1 MPSAALLSL
10 ADNDA
15 VKQIV
20 TRYGFS
26 KGLVQRFIAGETLE
40 TALLAVRRLQEQGLS
55 AALDELGENVSS
67 EYEAESAAQSYVHS
81 LQALTAMQIPAP
93 YLSVKLTALGL
104 NLGTAVAVKNL
115 GLLLSSAQS
124 IQGAFVCVDMEG
136 SAYTERTLA
145 IVRAAF
151 AEYGNV
157 GTVLQSYLRR
167 TDADLEILLVDGIRV
182 RLVKGAYAEPSAIAY
197 VEKAEVDR
205 AYLRQMR
212 TLLRDGKKPAVA
224 THDATILREAKKQI
238 REEKLANDAAEF
250 QMLYGIRRDLQES
263 LVAEGYL
270 VRVYLPFGP
279 AWYSYFMRRLA
290 ERPANIG
297 FILRNLFK

>member
-1 MPSAALLSL
+1 M
-10 ADNDA
+10 
-15 VKQIV
+15 
-20 TRYGFS
+20 
-26 KGLVQRFIAGETLE
+26 
-40 TALLAVRRLQEQGLS
+40 
-55 AALDELGENVSS
+55 SS
-67 EYEAESAAQSYVHS
+67 EYEAETAAQSYAHS
-81 LQALTAMQIPAP
+81 LQALAAMQIPAP

-136 SAYTERTLA
+136 SAYTQRTLA

-167 TDADLEILLVDGIRV
+167 TDADLEILLTDGIRV
-182 RLVKGAYAEPSAIAY
+182 RLVKGAYAESSATAY
-197 VEKAEVDR
+197 PDKVDVDR

-212 TLLRDGKKPAVA
+212 RLLRYGKKPTVA
-224 THDATILREAKKQI
+224 THDETILCEAKKQI
-238 REEKLANDAAEF
+238 REEKLPDGAAEF

-297 FILRNLFK
+297 FILRNLLK